1 MDTNVIVYS
10 IDSADPENRRAP
22 ARRWI
27 RGRRGTSCSRPAPIV
42 LGAIAGGRA
51 WGISFWDALIIRAAE
66 ASDCARVLS
75 EDFANGAQ
83 YGSVTVE
90 NPFVGARR

>member
-1 MDTNVIVYS
+1 M
-10 IDSADPENRRAP
+10 
-22 ARRWI
+22 
-27 RGRRGTSCSRPAPIV
+27 V
-42 LGAIAGGRA
+42 LGAISGGRA